1 MGIPMT
7 DGVSMTW
14 SMRTVTD
21 TMAIADTVKDTCEQ
35 GRRVMAKGRQAAEE
49 DGMATAVVNM
59 RRRPPGVVATVT
71 AAAAVVGCMVG
82 FAFGRCTRR

>member
-21 TMAIADTVKDTCEQ
+21 TMAIADAVKDTCEQ
-35 GRRVMAKGRQAAEE
+35 GRRVMAKGRQAAE

-71 AAAAVVGCMVG
+71 AAAAVVGCIVR
-82 FAFGRCTRR
+82 FALGRCTRR